1 MDRIS
6 KYKIL
11 IESSLVSNF
20 SGSCAITRIYN
31 NGELI
36 KENKEDIGKTYLGV
50 YDEKQIIKN
59 SIKRSIYDVLL
70 ELSHINL
77 PWGILTGIRPVK
89 IVHKLIDGNMPDE
102 KISEVLEKEYR
113 IHKPKGDLM
122 MDVAKVQRDYLYPL
136 DENRYSLYIGI
147 PFVLLDVLIV
157 LFQLLK

>member
-36 KENKEDIGKTYLGV
+36 KENKEDIGKTYLGGV

-77 PWGILTGIRPVK
+77 PWGGILTGIRPVK

-102 KISEVLEKEYR
+102 RY
-113 IHKPKGDLM
+113 
-122 MDVAKVQRDYLYPL
+122 QRY
-136 DENRYSLYIGI
+136 
-147 PFVLLDVLIV
+147 
-157 LFQLLK
+157 